1 MGCETIFNVLIPI
14 SLLSLLAR
22 RYTAGSLNDLGDIVA
37 QLRHGC
43 CHVLG
48 ECVTEGF
55 EGVALAAHE
64 LVTAANEL
72 NELTGVDVWISAV
85 LDVLEEF
92 GWY

>member
-1 MGCETIFNVLIPI
+1 MCEVLVPI

-22 RYTAGSLNDLGDIVA
+22 RYTAGGLDDVGDVVT

-43 CHVLG
+43 SHVLG

-64 LVTAANEL
+64 LVAAANEL
-72 NELTGVDVWISAV
+72 DELTGVDVWISAV

-92 GWY
+92 GRD